1 MVCWMTPSAKA
12 TRKALT
18 PPSFRDCSP
27 AIPPSEDLAALADL
41 VGPRRLGVDDWS
53 GINMMC
59 SDCSHGSPG
68 SGHTHAPTKP
78 GSHSLGLAGDE
89 AALTDCLD
97 QWIETSGSDLH
108 LDRLELIW

>member
-1 MVCWMTPSAKA
+1 M
-12 TRKALT
+12 
-18 PPSFRDCSP
+18 
-27 AIPPSEDLAALADL
+27 PPSEGLAALADL
-41 VGPRRLGVDDWS
+41 VGPRGLGVDDWS

-78 GSHSLGLAGDE
+78 GSHLLGLAGDE
-89 AALTDCLD
+89 AALTDCLG